1 MSVTARIAASPS
13 REACQDAWKAGKPSV
28 VFSVEPADLLTP
40 VSAYMRLAGFD
51 GGTGR
56 YTLLLESVEGGVS
69 RGRYSVIAL
78 KPDLVWTCH
87 NGQVTVDE
95 NPAQPDTQ
103 TRSVDGAAL
112 DSLRSL
118 IRDTQLDL
126 PAGLPPMIAGLFGY
140 LGYDMVRQM
149 EYLPDAPPDDLNLPE
164 AVMMRPGLFAVL
176 IRSVMSLFSRLRS
189 ARQQGKTP
197 GQRGIKRRLFSPA
210 HAPVWPGLCPL
221 PLTLRRRWRL
231 KHRTPH
237 SRAKSSVTSSK
248 KFRTTSLQGMPFRLF
263 PVSVFLLRL
272 RCRLWR
278 CIALCA
284 ASTRHRS
291 CSIWILGRFRSWGHR
306 LKFWCGCVTA
316 P

>member
-87 NGQVTVDE
+87 NGRVTVDE
-95 NPAQPDTQ
+95 NPAQPDIQ

-112 DSLRSL
+112 ASLRSL
-118 IRDTQLDL
+118 IRETQLDL

-176 IRSVMSLFSRLRS
+176 IRSVMS
-189 ARQQGKTP
+189 
-197 GQRGIKRRLFSPA
+197 
-210 HAPVWPGLCPL
+210 
-221 PLTLRRRWRL
+221 
-231 KHRTPH
+231 
-237 SRAKSSVTSSK
+237 
-248 KFRTTSLQGMPFRLF
+248 
-263 PVSVFLLRL
+263 
-272 RCRLWR
+272 
-278 CIALCA
+278 
-284 ASTRHRS
+284 
-291 CSIWILGRFRSWGHR
+291 
-306 LKFWCGCVTA
+306 
-316 P
+316 